1 MKFASK
7 IAEEFAEENELTL
20 EDFRN
25 YKIEKVYKHHVEE
38 KIKEKQRANKI
49 AAKSRT
55 CECCTDKIWPSK
67 QSLDKHLESNH
78 SRLFFALK
86 DISLKNQLLT
96 RLSNKISVLEVQLS
110 SYKQRT
116 EDLEEIIQNS
126 QNSQNNV
133 AVECEDTD
141 SESES

>member
-20 EDFRN
+20 EDFKN
-25 YKIEKVYKHHVEE
+25 YEIEKVYKHHVEE

-49 AAKSRT
+49 AAKSKT
-55 CECCTDKIWPSK
+55 CECCNKIWPSK
-67 QSLDKHLESNH
+67 QSLDKHLECNQ

-96 RLSNKISVLEVQLS
+96 RLSNKISVLEVKLS
-110 SYKQRT
+110 SYKQRV

-126 QNSQNNV
+126 EKINEAISV
-133 AVECEDTD
+133 KSEDTE

>member
-7 IAEEFAEENELTL
+7 IAEEFAEENEFTL
-20 EDFRN
+20 EDFKN

-49 AAKSRT
+49 AAKLKT
-55 CECCTDKIWPSK
+55 CECCNKIWPSK
-67 QSLDKHLESNH
+67 QSLDKHLECNQ

-86 DISLKNQLLT
+86 DINLKNQLLT
-96 RLSNKISVLEVQLS
+96 RLSNKISVLEVQVS